1 MLKGISKIVS
11 PELVKVLCEMGHG
24 DEIVIAD
31 GNFPSENFG
40 KRVQIFFSY
49 KLIGELTGAI
59 ESAVTSAV
67 EMEQKFAEIQA
78 ITTATDGEMNKLSNS
93 INLNDEIVDSKTKY
107 AKAMNDFITNK
118 DKAIGRKLEI
128 AKLMTEVL
136 KFNGN
141 VSKTFA
147 ESEAVGDW
155 SEFMSMVNKDGT
167 LNDNKKEEEKLEYTL
182 K

>member
-1 MLKGISKIVS
+1 MALKA
-11 PELVKVLCEMGHG
+11 L
-24 DEIVIAD
+24 
-31 GNFPSENFG
+31 
-40 KRVQIFFSY
+40 KRY
-49 KLIGELTGAI
+49 KLKLNSADKIEELLQELYNESCKNI
-59 ESAVTSAV
+59 ET
-67 EMEQKFAEIQA
+67 IQN
-78 ITTATDGEMNKLSNS
+78 EMNKLSNS

-155 SEFMSMVNKDGT
+155 SEFMNMVNKDGT
-167 LNDNKKEEEKLEYTL
+167 LQSDNKEEETLEYHL
-182 K
+182 N